1 MFTDHAHRPVPAPLR
16 GGVAPL
22 VVVVAVLAAYN
33 VVGNLLV
40 PAAWYIPT
48 NLAMA
53 ALLLFIAHRAGLG
66 ATELGLQR
74 SRLAAGARWGAGA
87 AALAVAVV
95 ALGALV
101 PAAGNLYVDDR
112 VDVGGWGLAYH
123 TVARIPLGTVVLEEV
138 AFRGVLLGLLVRHL
152 RWRFDAGHPSDD
164 KGRALDRRAL
174 GWAVVV
180 SSALFGLWHIIPS
193 MPAADGNAPLDA
205 GADSMAAT
213 VGLVSGA
220 VVATALAGLVFC
232 WLRLRSG
239 SLLAPMLL
247 HVGTNSGS
255 FAVAWLVTG

>member
-1 MFTDHAHRPVPAPLR
+1 MLTDHAHRPVPAPLR
-16 GGVAPL
+16 GGVVP
-22 VVVVAVLAAYN
+22 VVVVVVILAAYN

-40 PAAWYIPT
+40 PEGWYIPT
-48 NLAMA
+48 NLAVT
-53 ALLLFIAHRAGLG
+53 ALLLFIAHRAGLR
-66 ATELGLQR
+66 AAEMGLQR

-87 AALAVAVV
+87 ATIVVAVV
-95 ALGALV
+95 ALGSLV
-101 PAAGNLYVDDR
+101 PAAGDLYVDDR

-152 RWRFDAGHPSDD
+152 RWRFDAGHHAGDH
-164 KGRALDRRAL
+164 ALDRRAL

-193 MPAADGNAPLDA
+193 MPAADGNASLDA
-205 GADSMAAT
+205 GADSLAAT
-213 VGLVSGA
+213 VAVVSGA